1 MSTFNARTPSTAGNE
16 NATVSATKLPPRP
29 DAETLWAL
37 IADLEPMLG
46 DRITTVAGIREQHGH
61 DESWHHPAAP
71 DAVCFPHSTE
81 EVSAIVRAC
90 AAHRVPVIPY
100 GVGTSIEGQVIADH
114 GGLCV
119 DLSAMNAILDVRPE
133 DMDAT
138 VQPGVT
144 RAQLNTHLRAT
155 GLFFSVDPGAD
166 ASMGGMASTRAS
178 GTNTVRYGT
187 IRENVLSMTVVMP
200 DGRIVKTGTRARKSA
215 AGYDLTHLMIGAEG
229 TLGIITEL
237 TVKLHGLPEAIS
249 SATVAFETVAGAI
262 DTVIASIQYGIPMAR
277 IELMD
282 ALAMQAV
289 NRFSQLDYAEKPTLF
304 LEFHGTH
311 AGVKEQAEAMAELCQ
326 EFGGSDFAWATK
338 EEERQTLWQA
348 RHDAAYAAKALRPGM
363 EFLATDICVPISK
376 LAECIEAT
384 QADVAESGLVA
395 PLLGH
400 VGDGNFHLVV
410 AVDRNSEQELETLAA
425 FNQRLIERALAAGGT
440 CTGEHGIGTGKRAYM
455 EAEHGEGWAV
465 MRAIKAALDPLGIMN
480 PGKLV

>member
-1 MSTFNARTPSTAGNE
+1 MPFAAAHSAELPS
-16 NATVSATKLPPRP
+16 RP
-29 DAETLWAL
+29 DAATLGAL
-37 IADLEPMLG
+37 IADLEPILG
-46 DRITTVAGIREQHGH
+46 NRITTASGIREQHGH
-61 DESWHHPAAP
+61 DESWHYPSAP

-100 GVGTSIEGQVIADH
+100 GVGTSIEGQVIAER
-114 GGLCV
+114 GGLSV
-119 DLSAMNAILDVRPE
+119 DLSAMNAIVDVRPE

-144 RAQLNTHLRAT
+144 RTQLNTHLRAT

-215 AGYDLTHLMIGAEG
+215 AGYDLTHLLIGAEG

-237 TVKLHGLPEAIS
+237 TVRLHGLPEAIS
-249 SATVAFETVAGAI
+249 SATVAFEDVAGAVNA
-262 DTVIASIQYGIPMAR
+262 VIASIQYGIPMAR

-282 ALAMQAV
+282 ALAMCAV
-289 NRFSQLDYAEKPTLF
+289 NRFSRLDYTEKPTLF

-311 AGVKEQAEAMAELCQ
+311 ASVKEQAETMAELCQ

-338 EEERQTLWQA
+338 EEDRQALWQA

-363 EFLATDICVPISK
+363 EFLATDICVPISR
-376 LAECIEAT
+376 LADCIEAT
-384 QADVAESGLVA
+384 QQDVRETGLVA

-410 AVDRNSEQELETLAA
+410 AVDRHSEQELEALAA

-465 MRAIKAALDPLGIMN
+465 MRTIKAALDPLGIMN

>member
-1 MSTFNARTPSTAGNE
+1 MSSAAAFPAEAGDRPSP
-16 NATVSATKLPPRP
+16 ATL
-29 DAETLWAL
+29 EAL
-37 IADLEPMLG
+37 IAALEPILG
-46 DRITTVAGIREQHGH
+46 ERITTATGIREAHGH

-71 DAVCFPHSTE
+71 DAVCFPHTTD
-81 EVSAIVRAC
+81 EVAAIVRAC

-100 GVGTSIEGQVIADH
+100 GVGTSIEGQVIAER

-119 DLSAMNAILDVRPE
+119 DLAQMNAIVDVRAE

-144 RAQLNTHLRAT
+144 RVQLNTELRAT

-166 ASMGGMASTRAS
+166 ASFGGMASTRAS

-187 IRENVLSMTVVMP
+187 IRENVLAMTVVMP
-200 DGRIVKTGTRARKSA
+200 DGRVVKTGSRARKSA
-215 AGYDLTHLMIGAEG
+215 AGYDLNHLMVGAEG

-249 SATVAFETVAGAI
+249 SATVAFEDVAGAI

-282 ALAMQAV
+282 ALAMRAV
-289 NRFSQLDYAEKPTLF
+289 NRFSHLDYAEKPTLF

-311 AGVKEQAEAMAELCQ
+311 AGVTEQAETMAELCQ

-338 EEERQTLWQA
+338 EEARQTLWQA
-348 RHDAAYAAKALRPGM
+348 RHEAAYAAKALRPGM

-376 LAECIEAT
+376 LAACIEAT
-384 QADVAESGLVA
+384 QTDVDACGLVA

-410 AVDRNSEQELETLAA
+410 AVDRESEEELATLAA
-425 FNQRLIERALAAGGT
+425 FNRRLIERALDAGGT
-440 CTGEHGIGTGKRAYM
+440 CTGEHGIGTGKRVYM

-465 MRAIKAALDPLGIMN
+465 MRTIKQALDPLGIMN

>member
-1 MSTFNARTPSTAGNE
+1 MTPATASPSL
-16 NATVSATKLPPRP
+16 ALPPRP
-29 DAETLWAL
+29 SEAALEAL
-37 IADLEPMLG
+37 IGELAPRLG
-46 DRITTVAGIREQHGH
+46 ERITTARGVRDQHGH

-71 DAVCFPHSTE
+71 DAVCFPHTTE
-81 EVSAIVRAC
+81 EVAAVVNAC
-90 AAHRVPVIPY
+90 ARHRVPVIPY
-100 GVGTSIEGQVIADH
+100 GVGTSIEGQVIAEH

-119 DLSAMNAILDVRPE
+119 DLSAMNAILVVRPE

-144 RAQLNTHLRAT
+144 RTQLNSHLRAS

-187 IRENVLSMTVVMP
+187 LRENVLAMTVVMP
-200 DGRIVKTGTRARKSA
+200 DGRIVKTGSRARKSA

-237 TVKLHGLPEAIS
+237 TVRLHGLPEAVS
-249 SATVAFETVAGAI
+249 AATVSFEDVAGAV

-282 ALAMQAV
+282 ALAMRAV
-289 NRFSQLDYAEKPTLF
+289 NRFSHLDYAEKPTLF

-311 AGVKEQAEAMAELCQ
+311 AGVKEQAESMAALCQ

-338 EEERQTLWQA
+338 EEERSALWQA
-348 RHDAAYAAKALRPGM
+348 RHDAAYAAKALRPGA
-363 EFLATDICVPISK
+363 EFLATDICVPISE
-376 LAECIEAT
+376 LAACIEAT
-384 QADVAESGLVA
+384 QADVAASGLIA

-410 AVDRNSEQELETLAA
+410 AVDRESPDELETLAA
-425 FNQRLIERALAAGGT
+425 FNRRLIERALAAGGT
-440 CTGEHGIGTGKRAYM
+440 CTGEHGIGSGKRAYM

-465 MRAIKAALDPLGIMN
+465 MRTLKAALDPLGIMN

>member
-1 MSTFNARTPSTAGNE
+1 MSSAAAFSAESPARPTP
-16 NATVSATKLPPRP
+16 
-29 DAETLWAL
+29 ETMQAL
-37 IADLEPMLG
+37 IAELEPVLG
-46 DRITTVAGIREQHGH
+46 ERLTTAAGIREQHGH

-81 EVSAIVRAC
+81 EVAAVVKAC

-119 DLSAMNAILDVRPE
+119 DLSQMNAILGVRPE

-144 RAQLNTHLRAT
+144 RTQLNTDLRAT

-187 IRENVLSMTVVMP
+187 IRDNVLAMTVVMP
-200 DGRIVKTGTRARKSA
+200 DGRVVRTGSRARKSA
-215 AGYDLTHLMIGAEG
+215 AGYDLNHLMIGAEG

-249 SATVAFETVAGAI
+249 SATVAFEDVAGAV

-282 ALAMQAV
+282 ALAMRAV
-289 NRFSQLDYAEKPTLF
+289 NAFSGLDYAEKPTLF

-311 AGVKEQAEAMAELCQ
+311 AGVKEQAETLAELCQ

-338 EEERQTLWQA
+338 EEERNALWQA

-363 EFLATDICVPISK
+363 EFLATDICVPISQ
-376 LAECIEAT
+376 LAACIEAT
-384 QADVAESGLVA
+384 QADVAESGLIA

-410 AVDRNSEQELETLAA
+410 AVDRDSEEELATLAA

-465 MRAIKAALDPLGIMN
+465 MRSIKAALDPLGIMN

>member
-1 MSTFNARTPSTAGNE
+1 MSSVAAHPAERPSRPTA
-16 NATVSATKLPPRP
+16 
-29 DAETLWAL
+29 DALRAL
-37 IADLEPMLG
+37 IAELGPILG
-46 DRITTVAGIREQHGH
+46 DRITTAAGIREQHGH

-71 DAVCFPHSTE
+71 DAVCFPHTSE
-81 EVSAIVRAC
+81 EVAAVVTAC
-90 AAHRVPVIPY
+90 ARHRVPVIPY
-100 GVGTSIEGQVIADH
+100 GVGTSIEGQIIAEH
-114 GGLCV
+114 GGLSV
-119 DLSAMNAILDVRPE
+119 DLSAMNAILEVRSE

-144 RAQLNTHLRAT
+144 RTQLNTHLRAT

-187 IRENVLSMTVVMP
+187 IRDNVLSMTVVMP

-237 TVKLHGLPEAIS
+237 NVKLHGLPEAIS
-249 SATVAFETVAGAI
+249 SATVAFEDVAGAVNA
-262 DTVIASIQYGIPMAR
+262 VIASIQYGIPMAR

-289 NRFSQLDYAEKPTLF
+289 NRFSGFDYAEKPTLF

-311 AGVKEQAEAMAELCQ
+311 AGVKEQAETMLELCQ

-338 EEERQTLWQA
+338 EEERQALWQA

-363 EFLATDICVPISK
+363 EFLATDICVPISQ

-384 QADVAESGLVA
+384 QADVAESGLIA

-410 AVDRNSEQELETLAA
+410 AVDRHSEQELETLAA
-425 FNQRLIERALAAGGT
+425 FNRRLIERALAAGGT

>member
-1 MSTFNARTPSTAGNE
+1 MTP
-16 NATVSATKLPPRP
+16 ATVSPSLALPPRP
-29 DAETLWAL
+29 SEVALKAL
-37 IADLEPMLG
+37 IGELAPRLG
-46 DRITTVAGIREQHGH
+46 ERITTARGVCDQHGH
-61 DESWHHPAAP
+61 DESWHHPEAP
-71 DAVCFPHSTE
+71 DAVCFPHTTE
-81 EVSAIVRAC
+81 EVAAVVTAC
-90 AAHRVPVIPY
+90 ARHRVPVIPY
-100 GVGTSIEGQVIADH
+100 GVGTSIEGQVIAEH

-119 DLSAMNAILDVRPE
+119 DLSAMNAILAVRPE

-144 RAQLNTHLRAT
+144 RTQLNTHLRAS

-187 IRENVLSMTVVMP
+187 IRENVLAMTVVMP
-200 DGRIVKTGTRARKSA
+200 DGRIVKTGSRARKSA
-215 AGYDLTHLMIGAEG
+215 SGYDLTHLMIGAEG

-237 TVKLHGLPEAIS
+237 TVRLHGLPEAVS
-249 SATVAFETVAGAI
+249 SATVAFENVAGAV

-282 ALAMQAV
+282 ALAMRAV
-289 NRFSQLDYAEKPTLF
+289 NRFSHLDYAEKPTLF

-311 AGVKEQAEAMAELCQ
+311 AGVKEQAESMAALCQ
-326 EFGGSDFAWATK
+326 EFGGSDFAWATR
-338 EEERQTLWQA
+338 EEERSVLWQA
-348 RHDAAYAAKALRPGM
+348 RHDAAYAAKALRPGA
-363 EFLATDICVPISK
+363 EFLATDICVPISE
-376 LAECIEAT
+376 LAACIDAT
-384 QADVAESGLVA
+384 QADVAASGLIA

-410 AVDRNSEQELETLAA
+410 AVDRESPEELETLAA
-425 FNQRLIERALAAGGT
+425 FNRRLIERALAAGGT
-440 CTGEHGIGTGKRAYM
+440 CTGEHGIGSGKRAYM

-465 MRAIKAALDPLGIMN
+465 MRSLKAALDPLGIMN

>member
-1 MSTFNARTPSTAGNE
+1 MSSVAAHPAERPSRPTA
-16 NATVSATKLPPRP
+16 
-29 DAETLWAL
+29 DALRAL
-37 IADLEPMLG
+37 IAELGPILG
-46 DRITTVAGIREQHGH
+46 DRITTAAGIREQHGH

-71 DAVCFPHSTE
+71 DAVCFPHTSE
-81 EVSAIVRAC
+81 EVAAVVTAC
-90 AAHRVPVIPY
+90 ARHRVPVIPY
-100 GVGTSIEGQVIADH
+100 GVGTSIEGQIIAEH
-114 GGLCV
+114 GGLSV
-119 DLSAMNAILDVRPE
+119 DLSAMNAILEVRPE

-144 RAQLNTHLRAT
+144 RTQLNTHLRAT

-187 IRENVLSMTVVMP
+187 IRDNVLSMTVVMP

-237 TVKLHGLPEAIS
+237 NVKLHGLPEAIS
-249 SATVAFETVAGAI
+249 SATVAFEDVAGAVNA
-262 DTVIASIQYGIPMAR
+262 VIASIQYGIPMAR

-289 NRFSQLDYAEKPTLF
+289 NRFSGFDYAEKPTLF

-311 AGVKEQAEAMAELCQ
+311 AGVKEQAETMLELCQ

-338 EEERQTLWQA
+338 EEERQALWQA

-363 EFLATDICVPISK
+363 EFLATDICVPISQ

-384 QADVAESGLVA
+384 QADVAESGLIA

-410 AVDRNSEQELETLAA
+410 AVDRHSEQELETLAA
-425 FNQRLIERALAAGGT
+425 FNRRLIERALAAGGT

>member
-1 MSTFNARTPSTAGNE
+1 MSSAALPADSSLRPSM
-16 NATVSATKLPPRP
+16 SAIQALV
-29 DAETLWAL
+29 AE
-37 IADLEPMLG
+37 LEPILG
-46 DRITTVAGIREQHGH
+46 ERITTAAGIREQHGH

-81 EVSAIVRAC
+81 EVSALVRAC

-100 GVGTSIEGQVIADH
+100 GVGTSIEGQIIAEH
-114 GGLCV
+114 GGLSV

-144 RAQLNTHLRAT
+144 RTQLNTHLRAT

-187 IRENVLSMTVVMP
+187 IRDNVLSMTVVMA

-237 TVKLHGLPEAIS
+237 NVKLHGLPEAIS
-249 SATVAFETVAGAI
+249 SATVAFEDVAGAVNA
-262 DTVIASIQYGIPMAR
+262 VIASIQYGIPMAR

-289 NRFSQLDYAEKPTLF
+289 NRFSGLDYAEKPTLF

-311 AGVKEQAEAMAELCQ
+311 AGVKEQAETMSELCQ
-326 EFGGSDFAWATK
+326 EFGGSDFAWATR
-338 EEERQTLWQA
+338 EEERQALWQA

-363 EFLATDICVPISK
+363 EFLATDICVPISQ
-376 LAECIEAT
+376 LAECIETT
-384 QADVAESGLVA
+384 QADVAESGLIA

-410 AVDRNSEQELETLAA
+410 AVDRDSEQELATLTA

-465 MRAIKAALDPLGIMN
+465 MRAIKTALDPLGIMN

>member
-1 MSTFNARTPSTAGNE
+1 MSSAAAFSAESSARPTTES
-16 NATVSATKLPPRP
+16 LQ
-29 DAETLWAL
+29 AL
-37 IADLEPMLG
+37 IVELEPVLG
-46 DRITTVAGIREQHGH
+46 ERLTTVASIREQHGH

-81 EVSAIVRAC
+81 EVAAVVKAC

-119 DLSAMNAILDVRPE
+119 DLSQMNAILAVRPE

-144 RAQLNTHLRAT
+144 RTQLNTDLRAT

-187 IRENVLSMTVVMP
+187 IRDNVLAMTVVMP
-200 DGRIVKTGTRARKSA
+200 DGRVVRTGSRARKSA
-215 AGYDLTHLMIGAEG
+215 AGYDLNHLMIGAEG

-249 SATVAFETVAGAI
+249 SATVAFDDVAGAVN
-262 DTVIASIQYGIPMAR
+262 TVIASIQYGIPMAR

-282 ALAMQAV
+282 ALAMRAV
-289 NRFSQLDYAEKPTLF
+289 KAFSGLDHAEKPTLF

-311 AGVKEQAEAMAELCQ
+311 AGVKEQAEIMAELCQ
-326 EFGGSDFAWATK
+326 EFGGSDFAWATQ
-338 EEERQTLWQA
+338 EEERNALWQA

-363 EFLATDICVPISK
+363 EFLATDICVPISQ

-410 AVDRNSEQELETLAA
+410 AVDRDSEEELETLAA
-425 FNQRLIERALAAGGT
+425 FNQRLIDRALAAGGT

>member
-1 MSTFNARTPSTAGNE
+1 MSSAAAHPAERSSRPTAG
-16 NATVSATKLPPRP
+16 ALR
-29 DAETLWAL
+29 AL
-37 IADLEPMLG
+37 IAELEPILG
-46 DRITTVAGIREQHGH
+46 DRITTGAGIREQHGH

-71 DAVCFPHSTE
+71 DAVCFPHSTD
-81 EVSAIVRAC
+81 EVSTVVRAC
-90 AAHRVPVIPY
+90 ATHRVPVIPY
-100 GVGTSIEGQVIADH
+100 GVGTSIEGQVIAEH
-114 GGLCV
+114 GGLSV
-119 DLSAMNAILDVRPE
+119 DLSAMNAILEVRPE

-144 RAQLNTHLRAT
+144 RTQLNTHLRAT

-187 IRENVLSMTVVMP
+187 IRDNVLSMTVVMP

-237 TVKLHGLPEAIS
+237 NVKLHGLPEAIS
-249 SATVAFETVAGAI
+249 SATVAFEDVAGAVNA
-262 DTVIASIQYGIPMAR
+262 VIASIQYGIPMAR

-282 ALAMQAV
+282 ALAMRAV
-289 NRFSQLDYAEKPTLF
+289 NRFSGFDYAEKPTLF

-311 AGVKEQAEAMAELCQ
+311 ASVKEQAETMLELCQ
-326 EFGGSDFAWATK
+326 ELGGSDFAWATR
-338 EEERQTLWQA
+338 EEERQALWQA

-363 EFLATDICVPISK
+363 EFLATDICVPISQ

-384 QADVAESGLVA
+384 QADVAESSLIA

-410 AVDRNSEQELETLAA
+410 AVDRNSKQELETLAA
-425 FNQRLIERALAAGGT
+425 FNRRLIERALAAGGT
-440 CTGEHGIGTGKRAYM
+440 CTGEHGIGTGKRVYM
-455 EAEHGEGWAV
+455 KAEHGEGWAV
-465 MRAIKAALDPLGIMN
+465 MRAIKQALDPLGIMN

>member
-1 MSTFNARTPSTAGNE
+1 MTH
-16 NATVSATKLPPRP
+16 ATVSPSPSLPPRP
-29 DAETLWAL
+29 SKAALEAL
-37 IADLEPMLG
+37 IDELAPRLG
-46 DRITTVAGIREQHGH
+46 ERITTARGVRDQHGH
-61 DESWHHPAAP
+61 DESWHHPGAP

-81 EVSAIVRAC
+81 EVAAVVTAC
-90 AAHRVPVIPY
+90 ARHRVPVIPY
-100 GVGTSIEGQVIADH
+100 GVGTSIEGQVIAEH
-114 GGLCV
+114 GGLCI
-119 DLSAMNAILDVRPE
+119 DLSAMNAILAVRPE

-144 RAQLNTHLRAT
+144 RTQLNTHLRAS

-187 IRENVLSMTVVMP
+187 IRENVLAMTVVMP
-200 DGRIVKTGTRARKSA
+200 DGRIVKTGSRARKSA

-237 TVKLHGLPEAIS
+237 TVRLHGLPEAVS
-249 SATVAFETVAGAI
+249 SATVAFEDVAGAV

-282 ALAMQAV
+282 ALAMRAV
-289 NRFSQLDYAEKPTLF
+289 NRFSHLDYAEKPTLF

-311 AGVKEQAEAMAELCQ
+311 AGVKEQAENMAALCQ
-326 EFGGSDFAWATK
+326 EFGGSDFVWATK
-338 EEERQTLWQA
+338 EEERSALWQA
-348 RHDAAYAAKALRPGM
+348 RHDAAYAAKALRPGA
-363 EFLATDICVPISK
+363 EFLATDICVPISE
-376 LAECIEAT
+376 LAACIEAT
-384 QADVAESGLVA
+384 QADVAESGLIA

-410 AVDRNSEQELETLAA
+410 AVDRESPEELETLAA
-425 FNQRLIERALAAGGT
+425 FNRRLIERALAAGGT
-440 CTGEHGIGTGKRAYM
+440 CTGEHGIGSGKRAYM

-465 MRAIKAALDPLGIMN
+465 MRSLKAALDPLGIMN

>member
-1 MSTFNARTPSTAGNE
+1 MSSVAAHPAERPSRPTA
-16 NATVSATKLPPRP
+16 
-29 DAETLWAL
+29 DALRAL
-37 IADLEPMLG
+37 IAELGPILG
-46 DRITTVAGIREQHGH
+46 DRITTAAGIREQHGH

-71 DAVCFPHSTE
+71 DAVCFPHTSE
-81 EVSAIVRAC
+81 EVAAVVTAC
-90 AAHRVPVIPY
+90 ARHRVPVIPY
-100 GVGTSIEGQVIADH
+100 GVGTSIEGQIIAEH
-114 GGLCV
+114 GGLSV
-119 DLSAMNAILDVRPE
+119 DLSAMNAILEVRSE

-144 RAQLNTHLRAT
+144 RTQLNAHLRAT

-187 IRENVLSMTVVMP
+187 IRDNVLSMTVVMP

-237 TVKLHGLPEAIS
+237 NVKLHGLPEAIS
-249 SATVAFETVAGAI
+249 SATVAFEDVAGAVNA
-262 DTVIASIQYGIPMAR
+262 VIASIQYGIPMAR

-289 NRFSQLDYAEKPTLF
+289 NRFSGFDYAEKPTLF

-311 AGVKEQAEAMAELCQ
+311 AGVKEQAETMLELCQ

-338 EEERQTLWQA
+338 EEERQALWQA

-363 EFLATDICVPISK
+363 EFLATDICVPISQ

-384 QADVAESGLVA
+384 QADVAESGLIA

-410 AVDRNSEQELETLAA
+410 AVDRHSEQELETLAA
-425 FNQRLIERALAAGGT
+425 FNRRLIERALAAGGT

>member
-1 MSTFNARTPSTAGNE
+1 MQ
-16 NATVSATKLPPRP
+16 
-29 DAETLWAL
+29 AL
-37 IADLEPMLG
+37 IVELEPVLG
-46 DRITTVAGIREQHGH
+46 ERLTTVASIREQHGH

-81 EVSAIVRAC
+81 EVAAVVKAC

-119 DLSAMNAILDVRPE
+119 DLSQMNAILAVRPE

-144 RAQLNTHLRAT
+144 RTQLNTDLRAT

-187 IRENVLSMTVVMP
+187 IRDNVLAMTVVMP
-200 DGRIVKTGTRARKSA
+200 DGRVVRTGSRARKSA
-215 AGYDLTHLMIGAEG
+215 AGYDLNHLMIGAEG

-249 SATVAFETVAGAI
+249 SATVAFDDVAGAVN
-262 DTVIASIQYGIPMAR
+262 TVIASIQYGIPMAR

-282 ALAMQAV
+282 ALAMRAV
-289 NRFSQLDYAEKPTLF
+289 KAFSGLDHAEKPTLF

-311 AGVKEQAEAMAELCQ
+311 AGVKEQAEIMAELCQ
-326 EFGGSDFAWATK
+326 EFGGSDFAWATQ
-338 EEERQTLWQA
+338 EEERNALWQA

-363 EFLATDICVPISK
+363 EFLATDICVPISQ

-410 AVDRNSEQELETLAA
+410 AVDRDSEEELETLAA
-425 FNQRLIERALAAGGT
+425 FNQRLIDRALAAGGT

>member
-1 MSTFNARTPSTAGNE
+1 MSYAAAHPP
-16 NATVSATKLPPRP
+16 KLPPRP
-29 DAETLWAL
+29 DAETLRAL
-37 IADLEPMLG
+37 LADLEPILG
-46 DRITTVAGIREQHGH
+46 NRITTAAGIREQHGH

-71 DAVCFPHSTE
+71 DAVCFPHATE

-138 VQPGVT
+138 AQPGVT
-144 RAQLNTHLRAT
+144 RTQLNTHLRAT

-200 DGRIVKTGTRARKSA
+200 DGHIVKTGTRARKSA

-249 SATVAFETVAGAI
+249 SATVAFENVAGAI

-289 NRFSQLDYAEKPTLF
+289 NRFSGLDYAEKPTLF

-326 EFGGSDFAWATK
+326 EFSGSDFVWATR
-338 EEERQTLWQA
+338 EEERQRLWQA

-410 AVDRNSEQELETLAA
+410 AVDRHSEQELETLAA

>member
-1 MSTFNARTPSTAGNE
+1 MSFPGANPAELPS
-16 NATVSATKLPPRP
+16 RP
-29 DAETLWAL
+29 DAKTLQAL
-37 IADLEPMLG
+37 IAELEPILG
-46 DRITTVAGIREQHGH
+46 DRITTAAGIREQHGH

-81 EVSAIVRAC
+81 EVSAVVRAC

-119 DLSAMNAILDVRPE
+119 DLSQMNAVIEVRPE

-144 RAQLNTHLRAT
+144 RTQLNTHLRAT

-200 DGRIVKTGTRARKSA
+200 DGRIVETGTRARKSA

-237 TVKLHGLPEAIS
+237 NVKLHGLPEAIS
-249 SATVAFETVAGAI
+249 SATVAFDDVAGAI
-262 DTVIASIQYGIPMAR
+262 DAVIASIQYGIPMAR

-282 ALAMQAV
+282 ALAMRAV
-289 NRFSQLDYAEKPTLF
+289 NAFSRLDYAEKPTLF

-311 AGVKEQAEAMAELCQ
+311 AGVKEQAETMAELCQ

-338 EEERQTLWQA
+338 EEDRQALWQA

-363 EFLATDICVPISK
+363 EFLATDICVPISQ
-376 LAECIEAT
+376 LADCIEAT
-384 QADVAESGLVA
+384 QADVAESGLIA

-410 AVDRNSEQELETLAA
+410 AVDRHSEQELETLAA

-465 MRAIKAALDPLGIMN
+465 MRAIKVALDPLGIMN

>member
-1 MSTFNARTPSTAGNE
+1 MTH
-16 NATVSATKLPPRP
+16 ATVSPSPSLPPRP
-29 DAETLWAL
+29 SKAALEAL
-37 IADLEPMLG
+37 IDELAPRLG
-46 DRITTVAGIREQHGH
+46 ERITTARGVRDQHGH
-61 DESWHHPAAP
+61 DESWHHPGAP

-81 EVSAIVRAC
+81 EVAAVVTAC
-90 AAHRVPVIPY
+90 ARHRVPVIPY
-100 GVGTSIEGQVIADH
+100 GVGTSIEGQVIAEH
-114 GGLCV
+114 GGLCI
-119 DLSAMNAILDVRPE
+119 DLSAMNAILAVRPE

-144 RAQLNTHLRAT
+144 RTQLNTHLRAS

-187 IRENVLSMTVVMP
+187 IRENVLAMTVVMP
-200 DGRIVKTGTRARKSA
+200 DGRIVKTGSRARKSA

-237 TVKLHGLPEAIS
+237 TVRLHGLPEAVS
-249 SATVAFETVAGAI
+249 SATVAFENVTGAV

-282 ALAMQAV
+282 ALAMRAV
-289 NRFSQLDYAEKPTLF
+289 NRFSHLDYAEKPTLF

-311 AGVKEQAEAMAELCQ
+311 AGVKEQAENMAALCQ
-326 EFGGSDFAWATK
+326 EFGGSDFVWATK
-338 EEERQTLWQA
+338 EEERSALWQA
-348 RHDAAYAAKALRPGM
+348 RHDAAYAAKALRPGA
-363 EFLATDICVPISK
+363 EFLATDICVPISE
-376 LAECIEAT
+376 LAACIEAT
-384 QADVAESGLVA
+384 QADVAASGLIA

-410 AVDRNSEQELETLAA
+410 AVDRESPEELETLAA
-425 FNQRLIERALAAGGT
+425 FNRRLIERALAAGGT
-440 CTGEHGIGTGKRAYM
+440 CTGEHGIGSGKRAYM

-465 MRAIKAALDPLGIMN
+465 MRSLKAALDPLGIMN